1 MGSESLMA
9 TNNFKPFA
17 IGNGAN
23 VSTQADYEALAALAT
38 GFQAGKASSAQI
50 NKALRQ
56 ATVMAYVLAQY
67 ISDTA
72 AVDVLDNGNPAN
84 LLANLKSGFL
94 SSTPGRLINVQVF
107 SASGTWA
114 KTAGAKKALIKC
126 WGAGGGGGNTSTAA
140 SGGGSGAGGGYSEG
154 MFDISTLTS
163 ATVVVGSGGTSVAAN
178 IAGSGGNGGS
188 SSVGGLISAG
198 GGNGGT
204 SSSGSSP
211 GASTNGGTI
220 FAVSGQGGQGPVNA
234 LGGVGG
240 GAFNS
245 FGGLPHSAGVG
256 DQGGFPGGGGAGGTK
271 ATSTSYF
278 ASGAGANGYVIITEY
293 A

>member
-1 MGSESLMA
+1 MA

-17 IGNGAN
+17 IGSGAN
-23 VSTQADYEALAALAT
+23 VTSQADYEALAALAT

-72 AVDVLDNGNPAN
+72 SVDVLDNGTPAT
-84 LLANLKSGFL
+84 LLANLKSGLL
-94 SSTPGRLINVQVF
+94 SAAPGRLLNVQVF

-126 WGAGGGGGNTSTAA
+126 WGAGGGGGNTSTTAA
-140 SGGGSGAGGGYSEG
+140 GGGSGAGGGYSEG
-154 MFDISTLTS
+154 MFDISSLTS

-178 IAGSGGNGGS
+178 AAGSGGNGGS
-188 SSVGGLISAG
+188 SSVGSLISAS

-204 SSSGSSP
+204 STSGSSP
-211 GASTNGGTI
+211 GSSTNGGTI

-245 FGGLPHSAGVG
+245 FGGLPHSAGAG

-271 ATSTSYF
+271 ATSTTYY